1 MGRWEPD
8 ARGRLSSGAFELFVE
23 RGFDQT
29 TALDIAQRA
38 GLTERTFFRHFPDKR
53 EVLFE
58 GLTYLQDAVVHAIQ
72 SAPEGLTAIDT
83 VGSAMESAVALFGDR
98 NYARTRATIVAAN
111 ASLQERELHKVA
123 GIAAAAAEALRHRG
137 VDPMTADLAAEVAV
151 TVFKIGFYEWIAP
164 EAQTN
169 LPACI
174 RGALQRLKDVTA
186 GR

>member
-8 ARGRLSSGAFELFVE
+8 ARGRLSSGAFDLFVE

-58 GLTYLQDAVVHAIQ
+58 GLTYLQAAVVRAIDA
-72 SAPEGLTAIDT
+72 APAGLSAIDT
-83 VGSAMESAVALFGDR
+83 VGTAMETAVALFENRD
-98 NYARTRATIVAAN
+98 YARTRAAIIASN

-123 GIAAAAAEALRHRG
+123 GIATASAEALRRRG
-137 VDPMTADLAAEVAV
+137 VDPMTADLAAEAGI

-164 EAQTN
+164 EASAD
-169 LPACI
+169 LPQCV
-174 RGALQRLKDVTA
+174 GQALVRLKAVTA

>member
-8 ARGRLSSGAFELFVE
+8 ARGRLSSGAFDLFVE

-58 GLTYLQDAVVHAIQ
+58 GLTYLQDAVVRAIDA
-72 SAPEGLTAIDT
+72 APAELSAIDT
-83 VGSAMESAVALFGDR
+83 VGTAMETAVALFDNR
-98 NYARTRATIVAAN
+98 DYARTRAGIIAAN

-123 GIAAAAAEALRHRG
+123 GIATASAEALRLRG
-137 VDPMTADLAAEVAV
+137 ADPMTADLAAEAGI

-164 EAQTN
+164 EATTD
-169 LPACI
+169 LPQCV
-174 RGALQRLKDVTA
+174 RQALVRLKAVTA